1 MRPSKL
7 NATGHKLARGEATN
21 SVETFACLE
30 DRGSKL
36 FVRVKRADGGS
47 VPAVISR
54 EALVD
59 HFAAGEGPR
68 DLAHA
73 YLSHQHVINEK
84 VLQLDPSGSVYSDS
98 NPMLLGT
105 GDFEVP

>member
-1 MRPSKL
+1 M
-7 NATGHKLARGEATN
+7 NATGRKLANEETVN
-21 SVETFACLE
+21 PVETFACLE

-59 HFAAGEGPR
+59 HFAAGEEPR

-73 YLSHQHVINEK
+73 YLAHQQVINEK
-84 VLQLDPSGSVYSDS
+84 VLQLDPSGSVYTDS

-105 GDFEVP
+105 GDFEEP

>member
-1 MRPSKL
+1 MSENEVDRANEGAADP
-7 NATGHKLARGEATN
+7 
-21 SVETFACLE
+21 VDTFASLE

-36 FVRVKRADGGS
+36 FVRVKRSGGGS

-73 YLSHQHVINEK
+73 YLAHQQVINEK
-84 VLQLDPSGSVYSDS
+84 VLQLDPSGSVYTDS

-105 GDFEVP
+105 GDFEAL